1 MTTVEQLAEQTQ
13 TQPSGLTIGFNEEEK
28 LRGPRIAKGVPSF
41 DDVLQGK
48 IKNIGTTNFQ
58 KFRLNNQEYTLQE
71 LLKLPNGQNILK
83 NKYDSI
89 INQPPELQD
98 PNAPDILFKDLKI
111 QVRSQTPKRN
121 NRNSLII
128 RTSAKPKEIYIYVED
143 HAPKFII
150 KGFVNSSAIL
160 GTKEY
165 LTDFNLKRPKCH
177 SIPIEQLTP
186 IFLLKDGG
194 WN

>member
-28 LRGPRIAKGVPSF
+28 LLGARIAKGVPSF

-98 PNAPDILFKDLKI
+98 PNAPDILFKEPKVSVVAVACNEFKI
-111 QVRSQTPKRN
+111 FFLQDCLSCLN
-121 NRNSLII
+121 L
-128 RTSAKPKEIYIYVED
+128 
-143 HAPKFII
+143 
-150 KGFVNSSAIL
+150 
-160 GTKEY
+160 
-165 LTDFNLKRPKCH
+165 FNFRCFNICP
-177 SIPIEQLTP
+177 SWISWISNE
-186 IFLLKDGG
+186 
-194 WN
+194 N

>member
-1 MTTVEQLAEQTQ
+1 MKEVDLSLYEMQSAAHLGILRCLESKKLGQEWVHGLKTSLNDMFAKSISGSMAEMAVCKF
-13 TQPSGLTIGFNEEEK
+13 L
-28 LRGPRIAKGVPSF
+28 
-41 DDVLQGK
+41 
-48 IKNIGTTNFQ
+48 NIPFTFTCNVG
-58 KFRLNNQEYTLQE
+58 
-71 LLKLPNGQNILK
+71 
-83 NKYDSI
+83 S
-89 INQPPELQD
+89 
-98 PNAPDILFKDLKI
+98 APDILFKDLKI